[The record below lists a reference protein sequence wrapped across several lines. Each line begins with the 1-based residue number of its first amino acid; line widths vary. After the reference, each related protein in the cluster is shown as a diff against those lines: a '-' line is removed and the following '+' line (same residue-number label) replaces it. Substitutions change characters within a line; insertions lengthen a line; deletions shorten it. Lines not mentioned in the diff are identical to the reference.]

1 MLNLRTHDSRAAA
14 TSPSPKGILS
24 YAAERLVSSENA
36 STGDRVVIAS
46 QFAQI
51 AFFRKYVGKIGRPK
65 NLMLSTEYVYLV
77 VPWSFG
83 TPICASPR
91 V

>member
-51 AFFRKYVGKIGRPK
+51 AFFRKYVGKIGSPETPLRHI
-65 NLMLSTEYVYLV
+65 EY
-77 VPWSFG
+77 
-83 TPICASPR
+83 
-91 V
+91 